1 MLVRTLHSYPR
12 LVHHVAQDLQE
23 IGQQGLTSQLLSLQ
37 DTVVLTFKRDY
48 HDQEIKTKFLTR
60 DIIVTWLDILN
71 YNFYHVTSKSTIL
84 NYNFQHDI
92 KIRHFELIFN
102 KGHQNSPFLIQFLTC
117 DIRIH
122 HFKLYFQQVT
132 SRYAILN
139 YNFLH
144 VSSSSAILIYFFPL
158 NIISLYNKIRHFEF
172 LFLPRSTLNF

>member
-1 MLVRTLHSYPR
+1 M
-12 LVHHVAQDLQE
+12 
-23 IGQQGLTSQLLSLQ
+23 
-37 DTVVLTFKRDY
+37 
-48 HDQEIKTKFLTR
+48 
-60 DIIVTWLDILN
+60 
-71 YNFYHVTSKSTIL
+71 TSKSTIL

-102 KGHQNSPFLIQFLTC
+102 KGHQDSPFFIQFLTC

-132 SRYAILN
+132 LRYANLN

-172 LFLPRSTLNF
+172 LFLPRSTLNFSFKMWHKNPPFWIEFLTCNIKIRYFKFYDT